1 MLSLYYASL
10 LCFRLQKLKEKEEK
24 LARRKRREEKRKM
37 KQLEKIKLKEA
48 EDMNRKIA
56 SEERLLLMAQ
66 RRLESIRLLS
76 ELFKRVEV
84 GYIYIIFPIGLSHY
98 L

>member
-1 MLSLYYASL
+1 MFIKGFVYSFI
-10 LCFRLQKLKEKEEK
+10 FRIKKLKEKEEK
-24 LARRKRREEKRKM
+24 LLRRKQREEKRKL
-37 KQLEKIKLKEA
+37 KQLEILKAKEA

-76 ELFKRVEV
+76 ELIKRVEV
-84 GYIYIIFPIGLSHY
+84 
-98 L
+98 